1 MTNVRDVNKKMLD
14 GSNTVLKVEFRIGDA
29 LSDTKFKVD
38 TSGSIGVDRARIQE
52 ESHMFHYSSN
62 ETMEVRMYRVQK

>member
-38 TSGSIGVDRARIQE
+38 KSGSIREDRAKIQE